1 MHSGPHFNLETFVKS
16 GFLLLRGDRLN
27 KRRKSASSTGGCRGH
42 FAPTCT
48 HARGRLNAGDF
59 TPYVHILTQS
69 RRKLNA
75 ARAKASR
82 LRAGATR
89 TCAVQSASQ

>member
-1 MHSGPHFNLETFVKS
+1 MHSGPHFNLETFVNNS
-16 GFLLLRGDRLN
+16 FSLPGRDPWDG
-27 KRRKSASSTGGCRGH
+27 RRKSASSTTDRGGH

-48 HARGRLNAGDF
+48 HARGRVNAGDF

-75 ARAKASR
+75 AKAKAAAA
-82 LRAGATR
+82 RAGVTR
-89 TCAVQSASQ
+89 PCAGQPAPQ